1 MTNEKRTQLYGIAP
15 AGVPSAFDRRRLT
28 VASLGLDER
37 TILRAY
43 ANPRGVRESTL
54 LRLRQAAQEL
64 GLPLPPERGDDAG
77 EKP

>member
-1 MTNEKRTQLYGIAP
+1 MTKEKRTQLYGIAP
-15 AGVPSAFDRRRLT
+15 GSVPSPFDRRRLT

-43 ANPRGVRESTL
+43 ADPRSVRESTL

-64 GLPLPPERGDDAG
+64 GLPPPPERGEDAD
-77 EKP
+77 EET